1 MSYNRYYQ
9 APDYTEKLAQIYA
22 RQTRQNEEDLR
33 NKLEQSQ
40 QIADADP
47 GVAALNMT
55 KAALGT
61 AAKLAPFAKGL
72 ADKVEKGKQAKY
84 KREWDKYSPEKK
96 EAILKAWSLKERG
109 LEVGDQQGL
118 IELQKDTYKRWGI
131 ELPKDLK
138 KGQLFGTEKLTEGQR
153 EYWTNLQSQYKG
165 LSGTNYLRHQK
176 HTARAQLSIM
186 TDQYVRAEMLKEMTD
201 KREAYAL
208 APDGIIKASEV
219 NDWRRKKMNS
229 LGYSDGILAEIER
242 ETKRKSS
249 TTSILDK
256 AKTKTAASVVKN
268 NKFADEF
275 TAATQIEGQNLGQF
289 SHDWIQD
296 NVGYFY
302 EKDGQTAQQQAT
314 AAFAN
319 NMYNLGAT
327 GALTREAWATLQGDG
342 ILSSYPDPNDPNKI
356 ITKPPASGDTFEKVY
371 LDKNG
376 NINRHVLRGIK
387 KGENLSIAEQQAI
400 GETYYTS
407 VLNGLRTGKI
417 EHGTAAYTTAIAR
430 LNGMQLKNFDAK
442 MKALDRIAT
451 NDQSKDAY
459 ASEMLKYEKAIN
471 EGTLYETNT
480 LAEIKLIGNVQARE
494 ELEALA
500 KKQQHAATQ
509 ISMKDR
515 LGEIKKEVKGERK
528 NLASIFGVTE
538 LTGPTGDVYRD
549 ISGFYKRS
557 FFKKVAAGR
566 TDYDIMALEARQET
580 DTYKINNGWGI
591 KLGDDKSGKFSVAR
605 TNGEYENYRKTFDI
619 ESNPI
624 YKRQEAK
631 WTSTNGI
638 GWEKTYQSNLTK
650 FSNKI
655 DPETK
660 LPVRYGKVG
669 GIFSNAQLAYF
680 ANTGQISAE
689 MRYIAAREGVNISRL
704 LGYAINSVVD
714 SKDPDVQRFSEN
726 FNLERIETAKGSDEI
741 ILEKGYSAEKILT
754 GYTKTDLQTLNSRA
768 KRFGFD
774 SLSGKEVERL
784 LVYLG
789 ETSTLSEGATNQV
802 RDLALKEREELR
814 RQVLNVPE
822 GKTIIESGIE
832 DIELG
837 RNRN

>member
-1 MSYNRYYQ
+1 MSYNRFYQ
-9 APDYTEKLAQIYA
+9 APDYTKRLGEIYA

-84 KREWDKYSPEKK
+84 KREFTTYSPEKQ
-96 EAILKAWSLKERG
+96 EAILKAFEYKEAKFKFEEKSTLEKLRTDLKQQLG
-109 LEVGDQQGL
+109 KKHPNDLDQG
-118 IELQKDTYKRWGI
+118 QKDFI
-131 ELPKDLK
+131 EETVK
-138 KGQLFGTEKLTEGQR
+138 QFQ
-153 EYWTNLQSQYKG
+153 Q
-165 LSGTNYLRHQK
+165 LSGSGYLKHLK
-176 HTARAQLSIM
+176 HTARAQLGVM
-186 TDQYVRAEMLKEMTD
+186 TDGYVKAKILGDPTLSDDFRNLRGALQATAINGWRDKEMQ
-201 KREAYAL
+201 R
-208 APDGIIKASEV
+208 
-219 NDWRRKKMNS
+219 
-229 LGYSDGILAEIER
+229 LGYSEGLLAQLQK
-242 ETKRKSS
+242 ETTRKSS
-249 TTSILDK
+249 TTSTLAK
-256 AKTKTAASVVKN
+256 AAAVSTANTVRD

-275 TAATQIEGQNLGQF
+275 TAATQTQGQNIGQF
-289 SHDWIQD
+289 AHDWIQN
-296 NVGYFY
+296 NVGFYY
-302 EKDGQTAQQQAT
+302 EKGGQTAKQQAT
-314 AAFAN
+314 AAFGN
-319 NMYNLGAT
+319 HMFKLGQT
-327 GALTREAWATLQGDG
+327 GALTRDAWTELKTSG
-342 ILSSYPDPNDPNKI
+342 ILSSVPDPNNPGEVI
-356 ITKPPASGDTFEKVY
+356 LKPPASGDTFGKVY

-376 NINRHVLRGIK
+376 EIDRHVLRGIT
-387 KGENLSIAEQQAI
+387 KGENLSVAEQQAI
-400 GETYYTS
+400 GETFYTRFS
-407 VLNGLRTGKI
+407 NGVLSRKI
-417 EHGTAAYTTAIAR
+417 QHGTTEYTNGIAR
-430 LNGMQLKNFDAK
+430 LNGMQLKNFDVK

-451 NDQSKDAY
+451 SDQSKEAY
-459 ASEMLKYEKAIN
+459 ETEMFKHEKAIN
-471 EGTLYETNT
+471 EGTLYETKT
-480 LAEIKLIGNVQARE
+480 LAEIKLIGNGQART

-500 KKQQHAATQ
+500 KKQQYAATQ
-509 ISMKDR
+509 VSMKDR
-515 LGEIKKEVKGERK
+515 LGEIKNEVKGERK
-528 NLASIFGVTE
+528 NIASIFGVTE

-549 ISGFYKRS
+549 ISGFYRKS

-591 KLGDDKSGKFSVAR
+591 KLGDDKSGKFSVAQ

-638 GWEKTYQSNLTK
+638 GWDKTHQAKLER
-650 FSNKI
+650 FGNKI
-655 DPETK
+655 NPKTK
-660 LPVRYGKVG
+660 LPVRYGQVE

-689 MRYIAAREGVNISRL
+689 MRFIAAREGVNISRL

-754 GYTKTDLQTLNSRA
+754 GYAKTDLQTLNSRA

-774 SLSGKEVERL
+774 SLSSKEVERL

-802 RDLALKEREELR
+802 NLANNVDMFKRAGISNELIREWLNEEIEKQKAN
-814 RQVLNVPE
+814 QV
-822 GKTIIESGIE
+822 K
-832 DIELG
+832 
-837 RNRN
+837 